1 MGAINQKSGIIT
13 ITTTTTTQKNCL
25 AEEINFL
32 LLDFR
37 FEAKQQLG
45 RYFNNRT
52 ISRELWLYYLFL
64 SLSFCLFVQKC
75 MAAMF
80 FLRGFNKYDK
90 NKSENT

>member
-13 ITTTTTTQKNCL
+13 IKTTTQKNCL